1 MKRIYISISTLLL
14 CGNLLFAQTP
24 ANRTAKTIVADV
36 LAQMPTVEQVA
47 YNQQIQEL
55 VAAGEDAVLTLID
68 MINAPGKGSNAQV
81 DYALSGLSYY
91 VMAKGEENARQIVSK
106 AYIKALEQVGERE
119 VKAFIIRQ
127 LQVIGQ
133 DEAVEALSLCLK
145 EPELS
150 GPAARAL
157 AAIGTAKAG
166 EALKVALQ
174 QATSTDIQ
182 KDVLEA
188 LAGMEVEGTEILV
201 QSFVNNSDA
210 DLRKISMYA
219 LSRIGSENSL
229 KILADAAKNAGY
241 TMEPT
246 GANEAYITLIKR
258 IAAKGNS
265 KGARKAATTLQKAA
279 TKAKVHQTREAALG
293 ILFSLAEK
301 QEVAGLLAKTL
312 KDSDRRYRNAALNF
326 ASLSA
331 DKELYI
337 DLYNK
342 LDKYPNP
349 VKVDL
354 INWIGRESK
363 SPLKHDLIKNLKL
376 RSGLTGKDVLL
387 KQLTSSDYKIK
398 EATAWTLVKIGDV
411 TVIPNLADLLLDDDK
426 QVVLLGQDALAA
438 CIGNITDA
446 VVAVMPDA
454 TDAGKMAALELLA
467 MRRADSQT
475 DVVLKQIEA
484 GAPNVKEVAY
494 KVLKD
499 VVVAKDFERL
509 CEMLEKA
516 DPSVVPELQA
526 ALVSSIRFM
535 PVEKQVESI
544 KQRMLK
550 AAGAR
555 GYLYYSAL
563 ATTTEKEALN
573 LIVEGFKKGDE
584 PSRQAAFKAL
594 LSWKTIDATETLF
607 DICKNDPTG
616 PLFDEAIKRYIDLV
630 GNSGMT
636 AEKRLLLLSNA
647 MDISRAVVQKN
658 QILKEVEKCGTFPA
672 LMYAGS
678 FLDDKPLQ
686 QSAANAVMSIA
697 LKHKEYNGDDVRALL
712 LKVMQVL
719 DNPDA
724 GYQVESIKKHLQEM
738 PSGHEEP
745 FVLSAE
751 EEKDGF
757 KVLFD
762 GTNMNEWQG
771 NIKDY
776 ILEYGCISMKPSK
789 SFGGNLYT
797 KEEYAN
803 FVLRFEFQL
812 TPGAN
817 NGIGIRTPMGVN
829 AAYEGME
836 IQILD
841 CEHPIYK
848 RITPLQHHGSVYGII
863 PSNENHKYALKP
875 VGEWNEEEIIADGDN
890 IRVTVNGIVI
900 LEGNI
905 RDAVKNGTADKKK
918 HPGLFYKKGYI
929 GFLGHGSPVRFKSIR
944 IKELE

>member
-24 ANRTAKTIVADV
+24 ANRTAKTIAADV
-36 LAQMPTVEQVA
+36 LAQMPAIEQAA
-47 YNQQIQEL
+47 YNQQIQDL
-55 VAAGEDAVLTLID
+55 VAAGEDAVLTLVD

-91 VMAKGEENARQIVSK
+91 VMAKGEENARQVVSK
-106 AYIKALEQVGERE
+106 AYVKALGQVGERE

-127 LQVIGQ
+127 LQIIGQ
-133 DEAVEALSLCLK
+133 DEAVEALSSYLK
-145 EPELS
+145 EPKLS

-174 QATSTDIQ
+174 QFVSSDIR

-188 LAGMEVEGTEILV
+188 IAEMRVEGVETMV
-201 QSFVNNSDA
+201 QSFVKNSDA
-210 DLRKISMYA
+210 DLRKISMYT
-219 LSRIGSENSL
+219 LSRIGSEASL
-229 KILADAAKNAGY
+229 KILADAAEDAGY

-265 KGARKAATTLQKAA
+265 KDARKAATALQKAA

-301 QEVAGLLAKTL
+301 QEVAGLLAKAL

-342 LDKYPNP
+342 LDKYPDP

-363 SPLKHDLIKNLKL
+363 SPLKHNLIEDLKS
-376 RSGLTGKDVLL
+376 RSGLTGKELLL
-387 KQLTSSDYKIK
+387 KQLASSDYKIK
-398 EATAWTLVKIGDV
+398 EATVWTLVKIGDM
-411 TVIPNLADLLLDDDK
+411 TVIPELANLLRDNDK
-426 QVVLLGQDALAA
+426 QIVLLGQDALAA
-438 CIGNITDA
+438 CKGNITDA
-446 VVAVMPDA
+446 VAAVMPDA
-454 TDAGKMAALELLA
+454 NDAGKIAALELLA

-475 DVVLKQIEA
+475 DVVLTQIEV
-484 GAPNVKEVAY
+484 GSPKVKEVAY

-516 DPSVVPELQA
+516 GPSVVPELQA
-526 ALVSSIRFM
+526 ALVSSIGFM
-535 PVEKQVESI
+535 PAGQRVESI
-544 KQRMLK
+544 KRRMLK
-550 AAGAR
+550 VAGTKE
-555 GYLYYSAL
+555 YLYYSAL
-563 ATTTEKEALN
+563 ATTTEKEALD
-573 LIVEGFKKGDE
+573 LIVEGFKKANE

-594 LSWKTIDATETLF
+594 LSWKTIGVAETLF
-607 DICKNDPTG
+607 DICKNDPAG
-616 PLFDEAIKRYIDLV
+616 PLFNEAIKRYVDLV
-630 GNSGMT
+630 GHSGMT
-636 AEKRLLLLSNA
+636 AEKRLLLLGNA
-647 MDISRAVVQKN
+647 MDISQAVVQKN

-678 FLDDKPLQ
+678 FLNDKPVQ
-686 QSAANAVMSIA
+686 QSAANAVMNIA
-697 LKHKEYNGDDVRALL
+697 LEHKEYNGEDVRALL
-712 LKVMQVL
+712 VKVMQVL

-724 GYQVESIKKHLQEM
+724 AYQVESIKKHLQEM
-738 PSGHEEP
+738 PSGSEKP
-745 FVLSAE
+745 FVLPEE
-751 EEKDGF
+751 EEKEGF

-762 GTNMNEWQG
+762 GTNMHEWQG
-771 NIKDY
+771 NTKDY

-817 NGIGIRTPMGVN
+817 NGIGIRTAMSVN

-848 RITPLQHHGSVYGII
+848 KITPLQHHGSVYGII
-863 PSNENHKYALKP
+863 PSNEKHKHALKP
-875 VGEWNEEEIIADGDN
+875 AGEWNEEEIVADGDN
-890 IRVTVNGIVI
+890 IRVTVNGVVI

-905 RDAVKNGTADKKK
+905 RDAVKNGTADKKE
-918 HPGLFYKKGYI
+918 HPGLFNKEGYI
-929 GFLGHGSPVRFKSIR
+929 GFLGHGSPVRFKNIR
-944 IKELE
+944 IKELK